1 MLTVDDL
8 TVRFGNTVAVDRV
21 SLHVDDGE
29 VVGVLG
35 PSGSGKST
43 LLRAIAGLE
52 TPAGGRVSRGGTD
65 LRGLAPHQRELG
77 LMFQDHQLFPH
88 RDVLGNTIFGL
99 RMRRVSRRDAETRA
113 RAVLELVGLAGFE
126 HRSVGELS
134 GGEQQRVALARALA
148 PEPRLLMLD
157 EPLGS
162 LDRRLRERLLD
173 ELRDLF
179 TRLHLSVLFVT
190 HDHDEAFAL
199 AERVAVM
206 HAGRLEQTGAP
217 REVWS
222 QPATSFVARFVGWN
236 LTTALSHE
244 MVAVRPDALHLTPD
258 GPLVGRVIGQSFRRD
273 HQRLRVALEQN
284 GDVLD
289 VTIPHDAPLPDIGEV
304 VHLAADPGGVRTLR
318 PEDPRT
324 G

>member
-1 MLTVDDL
+1 MLVVDDL
-8 TVRFGNTVAVDRV
+8 TVRFGETVAVDRV
-21 SLHVDDGE
+21 SLHVGDGE

-52 TPAGGRVSRGGTD
+52 TPAGGRVSRDGINLQGM
-65 LRGLAPHQRELG
+65 APHQRELG

-88 RDVLGNTIFGL
+88 RDVLGNTVFGL
-99 RMRRVSRRDAETRA
+99 RMRQVPRRDAEARA
-113 RAVLELVGLAGFE
+113 RAVLDLVGLAGFE
-126 HRSVGELS
+126 HRSVDELS

-179 TRLHLSVLFVT
+179 TRLRLSVLFVT

-206 HAGRLEQTGAP
+206 HTGRLEQTGAP

-222 QPATSFVARFVGWN
+222 QPATAFVARFVGWN
-236 LTTALSHE
+236 LTTALGDE
-244 MVAVRPDALHLTPD
+244 MVAVRPDALHLAPD
-258 GPLVGRVIGQSFRRD
+258 GPLVGHVIGQSFRRD
-273 HQRLRVALEQN
+273 HQRLRVTLDGN

-289 VTIPHDAPLPDIGEV
+289 VTIPHDALLPPVGAV
-304 VHLAADPGGVRTLR
+304 VRLRADPSGVRTL
-318 PEDPRT
+318 PR
-324 G
+324 

>member
-1 MLTVDDL
+1 MLTVEDL
-8 TVRFGNTVAVDRV
+8 TVRFGATVAVDEV
-21 SLHVDDGE
+21 SLEVGDGE

-52 TPAGGRVSRGGTD
+52 TPSGGRVWRDDTD
-65 LRGLAPHQRELG
+65 LGRLAPHQRELG
-77 LMFQDHQLFPH
+77 LMFQDQQLFPH
-88 RDVLGNTIFGL
+88 RDVLGNTVFGL
-99 RMRRVSRRDAETRA
+99 RMRRVPRRGAEARA
-113 RAVLELVGLAGFE
+113 RAVLELVGLGGFE
-126 HRSVGELS
+126 HRSVDELS

-179 TRLHLSVLFVT
+179 DRLHLSVLFVT

-199 AERVAVM
+199 ADRVAVM
-206 HAGRLEQTGAP
+206 HAGRVEQTGSP

-222 QPATSFVARFVGWN
+222 HPATAFVARFVGWN
-236 LTTALSHE
+236 LTTVLGDE
-244 MVAVRPDALHLTPD
+244 LVAVRPDALHLAPD
-258 GPLVGRVIGQSFRRD
+258 GPLVGRVVGQSFRRD
-273 HQRLRVALEQN
+273 HQRLRVALDHD

-289 VTIPHDAPLPDIGEV
+289 VVVPHDANLPDVGTV
-304 VHLAADPGGVRTLR
+304 VHLTADPDGVRALT
-318 PEDPRT
+318 P
-324 G
+324 

>member
-1 MLTVDDL
+1 MLAVDDL
-8 TVRFGNTVAVDRV
+8 TVRFGTTVAVDRV

-52 TPAGGRVSRGGTD
+52 TPASGRVSRDGTD
-65 LRGLAPHQRELG
+65 LHGLAPHQRELG

-99 RMRRVSRRDAETRA
+99 RMRRVPRRAAEARA
-113 RAVLELVGLAGFE
+113 RAVLELVGLGGFE
-126 HRSVGELS
+126 HRSVDELS

-206 HAGRLEQTGAP
+206 HSGRLEQTGAP

-222 QPATSFVARFVGWN
+222 QPATAFVAQFVGWN
-236 LTTALSHE
+236 LTTALGDE
-244 MVAVRPDALHLTPD
+244 LVAVRPDALHLAPD

-273 HQRLRVALEQN
+273 HQRLRVALDTN
-284 GDVLD
+284 RDVLE
-289 VTIPHDAPLPDIGEV
+289 VTIPHDALPPDIGEIV
-304 VHLAADPGGVRTLR
+304 RLTADPAGVRALPPDR
-318 PEDPRT
+318 PD
-324 G
+324 GA